1 MCICVYLQK
10 RRRQLSTRDQ
20 LDKWKRSEELSK
32 ELVTEASNKLQRPK
46 SVDPGMN
53 ARVGFLF

>member
-1 MCICVYLQK
+1 MQK
-10 RRRQLSTRDQ
+10 RRKQLTVRDQ

-46 SVDPGMN
+46 SVDPGIADTELVLN
-53 ARVGFLF
+53 L